1 MGLSSVKSNPELA
14 RQLLAHI
21 LKNPSHYPG
30 TSESIEVL
38 DISRVSSGW
47 KLTLGLSNQGESGIE
62 ALVLDSDTPFLEAFR
77 G

>member
-21 LKNPSHYPG
+21 LKHPSQHPG